1 MRNYAGTR
9 EGICSHSLVY
19 NFLILLLRLQ
29 SSVFVAHFSN
39 AFTRGNDAFP
49 KVSSQNEVVPLLVI
63 LSHIANRQECENVF
77 TLVTLFTLI
86 KIKIFH
92 LCRTRVIY
100 VALVSFVLRS
110 RCARVALALYLCRSC
125 RASVARVWHSCY
137 KIEQIKNYINH
148 TTIRKIK
155 ESYSAIVPD
164 SFYFKSVSLD
174 DVKKEVRNLNTKKS
188 SICGEAANEVVL

>member
-63 LSHIANRQECENVF
+63 LSHIANR
-77 TLVTLFTLI
+77 
-86 KIKIFH
+86 
-92 LCRTRVIY
+92 
-100 VALVSFVLRS
+100 
-110 RCARVALALYLCRSC
+110 
-125 RASVARVWHSCY
+125 
-137 KIEQIKNYINH
+137 
-148 TTIRKIK
+148 
-155 ESYSAIVPD
+155 
-164 SFYFKSVSLD
+164 
-174 DVKKEVRNLNTKKS
+174 
-188 SICGEAANEVVL
+188 